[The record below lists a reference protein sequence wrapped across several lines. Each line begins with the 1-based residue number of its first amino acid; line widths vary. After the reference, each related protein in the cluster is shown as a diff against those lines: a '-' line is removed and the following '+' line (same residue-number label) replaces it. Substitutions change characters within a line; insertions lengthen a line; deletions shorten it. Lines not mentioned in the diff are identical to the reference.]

1 MTSKR
6 VKFSN
11 IVQNQLPGYVQSDY
25 PLVAEF
31 LKSYYQGQEYQGGPL
46 DLVNNIDQY
55 VKIDNLTNLTYSVGL
70 GATVGIAS
78 DAIDIDMQNFPTGT
92 LGFPDSYGLLKIND
106 EIITYTGIT
115 TFGFTGCVRGFSG
128 ITSYRSPTNAE
139 ELVFESTTAE
149 QHAKGSTI
157 ENLSCL
163 FLKDFLIK
171 TKHQITPGLEGRQLT
186 DKLNQEVFLKQSKDF
201 YLSKGTDRGF
211 EILFKALYN
220 EKVNIIRPRD
230 FLFTP
235 SNANYKITRDFVVE
249 PIVGD
254 PMNLELSTLFQ
265 DEYEGS
271 DLEKAYAPITH
282 VEKIA
287 VGVGETFYKF
297 SVDAGYN
304 RDSRVEGATYGTFN
318 THPRTRIVGAVS
330 AGATTFDVDS
340 TVGFATDGELHW
352 RYIDGSVGVSSYT
365 SKNLTQFFGLSGIGK
380 TITSAESV
388 GINTFAYGQSVINP
402 DETIEVRIT
411 SVVHNLE
418 YDRASCLYG
427 SGDSIKIKSLG
438 IGNTDYRLSNWFYNV
453 SPTYKVKQL
462 GLIDVSDFTYEV
474 FTDVDHGFKVGD
486 RAVLSRSADART
498 AYPPSLISQITSS
511 KSFIMKEQ
519 GEIDVTRYLEDNPYI
534 IERKIAKV
542 NALNFPEA
550 SVFSSDV
557 QNVYKERAEDKL
569 LITSPSIPSYDSSSL
584 GVNANRII
592 FNGSFE
598 GDTFNI
604 IADATTPVGVPI
616 FDHGYYTGD
625 AIYYTPQIIN
635 EIYVDTTSGTKLDN
649 FVIKSEL
656 FPNSEGLYF
665 VKRVDANSIK
675 LAKSRSDLYF
685 ENYVSLDNVGIVTDN
700 RIEPFSFHEE
710 TLKSQKLVRSINPPI
725 NTGTIYETTP
735 GTTGILANGVEILNY
750 KSYDKINYGE
760 ITGIDVLGGGKGY
773 DVINPPIARIADAV
787 GTGATGCVAIKGTLQ
802 DIRLIDAGFGY
813 EETPVVTITG
823 GNGKGATV
831 GVNMQSVSHS
841 VSFFSNSSKVGLGTT
856 GDLPSTIGFSTYHKF
871 ANGERV
877 IYDTKGQSIIAGLTS
892 DASYYA
898 SVVGTGGT
906 VIRLHTTEA
915 GALAGI
921 QTAVLTARGD
931 GVQFIKSY
939 NTKSIVES
947 INVLTSGSGYE
958 NKKRTVQP
966 AGINTS
972 SDQINVQNHDY
983 KNGEIINYTC
993 TGTPITGLAT
1003 ATDYY
1008 VCFVDKDNFK
1018 LTSVGVGTTAKDFYY
1033 RTKQFRDLTYIG
1045 VGTHQFNYPPI
1056 DVSLTGKV
1064 GVTSVGTETF
1074 EAQIQP
1080 IFRGEVTS
1088 IHLIDKGVGYG
1099 SSEVINFDREPDVS
1113 LSAGTGAEVIP
1124 IVNGGSITEV
1134 YVKYKGKDY
1143 IAPPDLQI
1151 NGPGFGAVLTPILK
1165 TVGVGTTATYLLE
1178 EVKVLNKG
1186 AGYGTST
1193 TSITVLS
1200 PGSEVKLRSNVQ
1212 QWTVNLFE
1220 KYYQG
1225 EQITSDDGIIVN
1237 GLNRGY
1243 GLQYTHLY
1251 APRKLR
1257 EGMYATNQEGVSLYG
1272 QPDLKR
1278 VNGQEIESPDHSPI
1292 IGWAYDGN
1300 PIYGPYGYV
1309 KKEGGSVT
1317 QMKSGYVEESA
1328 SKENRPPLTVF
1339 GPGFFVEDFTYKEKT
1354 DETVLDA
1361 NNGRFCIT
1369 PQYPNGVY
1377 AYFATISNS
1386 GAEQGGQFNS
1396 FKLPIFPYLL
1406 GDNYQST
1413 PDEFNFTQYSNQD
1426 DYLLTKGKLRKDM
1439 TLDDVKEES
1448 TWNTSFYRNTAPYNL
1463 IEGDEQYQYMPLPN
1477 KLKQH
1482 IDLKGVAPGVVESIG
1497 ITTGGKNYR
1506 VGDSIVFN
1514 NEGTS
1519 GGKAASS
1526 VSRLVGK
1533 DVTGVSVAT
1542 SSISGLEVY
1551 PGPQKGYYTLVN
1563 DEPIG
1568 WMNTDIINVTGLS
1581 TTSSRIE
1588 GTYNAGI
1595 TSNRLVV
1602 TGLGTTAVAIGTDGA
1617 TGIVTHFRVQGDLKF
1632 PAIRPND
1639 ILGIGTETVKVL
1651 NIEPDLGKVRV
1662 LRAYNGVTG
1671 VSHTVTSILLE
1682 QPRKLSVQ
1690 AGINSSYEWKQ
1701 NTQIYFEPKE
1711 TVGINTLSG
1720 VGIGSTLRFS
1730 NPGVGLTM
1738 LYVKTKEMYLP
1749 NHNLITGDKLTYS
1762 PGNGTGIT
1770 IFEDGKA
1777 GSVGERTLINGQTLF
1792 AAVVNRDIIGL
1803 STCRV
1808 GLGTTGTFV
1817 GIASTQRDSTTFF
1830 FAGIGTGVYHS
1841 LKTNYNVITGEI
1853 NRTKV
1858 TVSTGAT
1865 HGLLN
1870 DQRVFM
1876 DVSPGIDTSIVV
1888 KYNDFNRN
1896 VVINPKTFASSGVN
1910 TTTNELTITNH
1921 GYKTG
1926 DKVIH
1931 TVGVASAVPGGL
1943 TDNDIYYIVRIDDN
1957 TFKLSPTY
1965 HESTESKPPIVGI
1978 TSAGDGGIIN
1988 PINPRIE
1995 LYKDCSAVFDV
2006 SDSSLSY
2013 VNQATTY
2020 SAFKLTFYRDENFT
2034 KIWDTS
2040 TLTKDF
2046 NIVRSGAPGITTNAS
2061 VTLKVTKEVPHEL
2074 FYRLEPLYDSNLPD
2088 VKKEITVDQDVIS
2101 GSQVEILES
2110 LYNEGGEDGQRIT
2123 IAATNQFTYTLSRIP
2138 ERASYGALSDLNYKT
2153 NSPSAYGEICDFE
2166 IKNPGENYYSLPG
2179 ITTIKSDLGTNA
2191 IISGVSTSI
2200 GKIKT
2205 VTLSDIG
2212 YDFPSD
2218 PTLMPSA
2225 AMPQII
2231 QLDALKSVQKVGV
2244 TSFGRGYNAN
2254 PDLVVI
2260 DGFTGKPVLDLD
2272 LSYELGNPNVEILQ
2286 NTFGMHDAP
2295 PTVVPI
2301 HNSNGVGI
2309 STIGFNT
2316 TSKDVTVELNVGY
2329 STADTFPF
2337 SVGELVFIE
2346 GISVGV
2352 GSTGR
2357 GYNSAEYDYKLF
2369 NLTGIHENYGGIGS
2383 ITYNLTDFFGDLAP
2397 ELTPGQFDFVNSAG
2411 RIVSQK
2417 NFPTFRIDLTDS
2429 SDYVEGETVT
2439 GTLSSTTGVVESWS
2453 PNTGILRISAQK
2465 DFVVGDIIVGSAS
2478 GVEGVASSIK
2488 SFDAYL
2494 TLGATARIEGGWE
2507 TESGFFNRTLQ
2518 RFQDSDYYQNLSYS
2532 LSSRV
2537 DLGVWNDPVST
2548 LNHTIG
2554 FKKFGDYQLESTP
2567 DDVDSLKV
2575 GLSTELSAYGIV
2587 AEQFSIVDM
2596 NCVEDFDLASE
2607 NGLIIGKDT
2616 VSTEITFSSRILKDY
2631 DESIG
2636 NRVVSIDDFSGTFNS
2651 NPRSTRFTT
2660 VASWT
2665 LAERRA
2671 LKYFLYVKDKRFT
2684 AQRQLTI
2691 CDIIH
2696 DNNFGYLNQYGKIDT
2711 VYNQGDFDF
2720 AISGSLGELRWYP
2733 VKYSVNDYFIAS
2745 LSFNLDDNALGTGS
2759 TVIGPSI
2766 VDTES
2771 VAIGVGIGTTTIVG
2785 IASTY
2790 RSAHVIVSIN
2800 PDINYEEFEY
2810 NQFNIIH
2817 DGTTVDIMEYGR
2829 LSTNITEGYVSRTGM
2844 GTYRGYIED
2853 DLLKLDFYPN
2863 TGVGIGTT
2871 GAINTMLVGMAS
2883 SEYSGIST
2891 VELKHAIL
2899 ESRCTGI
2906 GSTTSP
2912 IENIIAEYPTDYQA
2926 SYCFVQITDCTNKS
2940 YQMSEFLCINDY
2952 VEDEAQESYDV
2963 EFGNIYSGNAG
2974 LGTIGSRVS
2983 AAGTM
2988 SIVFTPNAGIDV
3000 QTNVFS
3006 NTLRITDDTK
3016 DTIDF
3021 DNGAIETGFGDYEG
3035 TDRAVKRQ
3043 FELKHRTDNI
3053 FDKSFL
3059 GGDSS
3064 IVKVADDVI
3073 VLPNH
3078 FFVTGEKLSYNHA
3091 GAGKTMAVGIATT
3104 SGFVGV
3110 GTTNKL
3116 PGTVYAVKIDDDTIK
3131 LAETPAKALQTIPEV
3146 VDLTSV
3152 GIGTSHRFTSHN
3164 QNAKLLVS
3172 IDNIIQSPIV
3182 STAVTSHLTGQVFT
3196 TDEFINLAGITSI
3209 FGGDLI
3215 KIGDEIMRVDG
3226 VGIGL
3231 TNRIQVRRP
3240 WMGTALAG
3248 YTTSTVVTKV
3258 IGNYNVVDN
3267 TINFVAAP
3275 SGNVPLS
3282 TTTNRPDERDWVG
3295 ISTGSSFEGRMFMRS
3310 GVPDTP
3316 YETYYRN
3323 YVFDSLSDQF
3333 TGQKADFTLKSGAG
3347 NVSGLTTDNAVIL
3360 INDVFQ
3366 IPGSL
3371 DIGGNYNLSQTTTGI
3386 TTITFTG
3393 TGSSVASDPNVG
3405 TLPLGGAIVSVAS
3418 TEGFGYQPLVAA
3430 GGTAVVS
3437 TAGTIES
3444 VSIGYTGSGYR
3455 IGIQT
3460 VCNVAIQTSTLPG
3473 TSVIGIGTAIIAERG
3488 FISGIAITNPYV
3500 FNIPLFVSNVGYD
3513 TATGLTTVTTS
3524 SAHGF
3529 SVGEEADIT
3538 GIAFTNL
3545 SSSPKSI
3552 TNFVYSA
3559 TSGVATV
3566 TTSANH
3572 GFVANEDI
3580 VLTGLAITEGSSN
3593 ITYPR
3598 TSDPYYTGSR
3608 ISSVLT
3614 TKRFVIQVGAGNTAL
3629 QYTSGGTAQLIKL
3642 PTNFPVDST
3651 PVTRVIDTT
3660 TFAFDAGIS
3669 TQTNLY
3675 NRGGVVRRPLK
3686 VIIDDPLP
3694 YSQIDFTYS
3703 SDSVT
3708 GVGTGGKV
3716 DIVVGQGSSV
3726 ISFKITNT
3734 GSAYGNDEI
3743 LTIPIGGPTGIP
3755 TDPSKTYKEFQLTL
3769 DPCFYDEFTGWS
3781 MGEFETV
3788 DNVEKYITGSRKDF
3802 PLTRDNG
3809 TLTIRG
3815 EKGSKIIE
3823 QDLLL
3828 VFVNDVPQVPGKGYT
3843 FPGGS
3848 TLTFTE
3854 APKVGDSIEILFY
3867 KGTGSQDVVER
3878 QIIETVKPGDE
3889 LQIKHLPSQ
3898 DFWLTENV
3906 RVPLSLESTDRVAT
3920 PPYYGPGNVADPNLE
3935 RPITWCR
3942 QMEDK
3947 IINEKGVGKDREIY
3961 EPVINPYSP
3970 IIKSVGIGSTVIYVE
3985 NVRPYFDPYDEVD
3998 DPDPSATAHDFQ
4010 KKVKFILQE
4019 VKAGAAGTAIVSG
4032 LGTISSVAI
4041 STGGIGYSTAV
4052 VSFGSTSLDGKEVG
4066 VVTTSTRAFGTPV
4079 ISTAGTI
4086 TGIAITSVGAGY
4098 TSSNPPSVLIS
4109 PPVSYEE
4116 ENTVGTY
4123 NGDSGIIVGF
4133 GTTTIGAGTTNY
4145 QLIFDLH
4152 IPLTSQLRDA
4162 NIAGTAVTIS
4172 GISTGDYFVVND
4184 SNVGASSTSIGSF
4197 AADGAVIGIG
4207 TQFVNNVYEVNNF
4220 EIVQS
4225 PTGVASDGVGI
4236 GTTHM
4241 SRVFVKIAEHLDWN
4255 GQWPSFS
4262 GAGIQTGN
4270 YFGSYSW
4277 GKIMLPSRSEENAYN
4292 AYTLGGTGGISTSP
4306 VVRRS
4311 RSLKYKLYKLP

>member
-128 ITSYRSPTNAE
+128 VTSYRSPTNSE

-149 QHAKGSTI
+149 QHPKGSTI

-163 FLKDFLIK
+163 FLKEFLTK
-171 TKHQITPGLEGRQLT
+171 TKYQITPGLEGRQLT

-282 VEKIA
+282 VEKIS
-287 VGVGETFYKF
+287 VGVGETYYKL

-318 THPRTRIVGAVS
+318 THPRTKIVGAVA
-330 AGATTFDVDS
+330 AGATSFDVDS
-340 TVGFATDGELHW
+340 TVGFSTDGEVHFK
-352 RYIDGSVGVSSYT
+352 YIDGTVGISSYS

-380 TITSAESV
+380 TIPSATTV
-388 GINTFAYGQSVINP
+388 GINTFAYGQSVIAP
-402 DETIEVRIT
+402 DETVEVRIT
-411 SVVHNLE
+411 SVINQLE
-418 YDRASCLYG
+418 YDQASCLYG
-427 SGDSIKIKSLG
+427 TGDTIKLKTLG
-438 IGNTDYRLSNWFYNV
+438 IGNTGHRFADWFYNV

-498 AYPPSLISQITSS
+498 AYPPSLISQITSA

-534 IERKIAKV
+534 IERKISKV

-550 SVFSSDV
+550 SIFSSDV
-557 QNVYKERAEDKL
+557 QNVYRERSTDKL
-569 LITSPSIPSYDSSSL
+569 LVTSPSIPSYDASAL

-656 FPNSEGLYF
+656 LPNSEGLYF

-685 ENYVSLDNVGIVTDN
+685 ENYISLDNVGIVTDN
-700 RIEPFSFHEE
+700 RIEPFTFNGE

-750 KSYDKINYGE
+750 KSYDKVHYGQIE
-760 ITGIDVLGGGKGY
+760 SIDVLGGGKGY

-787 GTGATGCVAIKGTLQ
+787 GTGATGCVAVKGSLQ
-802 DIRLIDAGFGY
+802 DIRLIDPGFGY
-813 EETPVVTITG
+813 EGTPVVTITG

-831 GVNMQSVSHS
+831 DVNMQSVSHS
-841 VSFFSNSSKVGLGTT
+841 IPFFSNSSKVGLGTT
-856 GDLPSTIGFSTYHKF
+856 GTLPSTIGFSTYHKF

-877 IYDTKGQSIIAGLTS
+877 VYDTKGQSIIAGLTS

-906 VIRLHTTEA
+906 VIRLHTTQA

-931 GVQFIKSY
+931 GVQFIKAY
-939 NTKSIVES
+939 NTKSIIES

-972 SDQINVQNHDY
+972 TDAVNIVNHDY

-1008 VCFVDKDNFK
+1008 VCFVDKDHFK

-1033 RTKQFRDLTYIG
+1033 KTKQFRDLTYIG

-1074 EAQIQP
+1074 EAKIQP

-1099 SSEVINFDREPDVS
+1099 SSEVINFDREPDVT
-1113 LSAGTGAEVIP
+1113 LSSGTQGELIP
-1124 IVNGGSITEV
+1124 IVNNGTITEV
-1134 YVKYKGKDY
+1134 YVKNKGKDY

-1151 NGPGFGAVLTPILK
+1151 NGTGFGAVLTPILK

-1186 AGYGTST
+1186 AGYGSST
-1193 TSITVLS
+1193 TSIDVLS
-1200 PGSEVKLRSNVQ
+1200 PGSEIKLRSNVQ
-1212 QWTVNLFE
+1212 QWTINLFE

-1225 EQITSDDGIIVN
+1225 EQITADDGIIVN

-1257 EGMYATNQEGVSLYG
+1257 EGMYATNQEGISLYG

-1278 VNGQEIESPDHSPI
+1278 VNGQEIESGDHSPI

-1317 QMKSGYVEESA
+1317 LMKSGYVEESA

-1377 AYFATISNS
+1377 AYFATISDT

-1396 FKLPIFPYLL
+1396 YKLPTFPYLL

-1426 DYLLTKGKLRKDM
+1426 DYLLTKGKDRRM
-1439 TLDDVKEES
+1439 ITQDDVKEES
-1448 TWNTSFYRNTAPYNL
+1448 TWNTNFYRNTAPYNL
-1463 IEGDEQYQYMPLPN
+1463 IEGDEQYPYMPIPD
-1477 KLKQH
+1477 KLRQE
-1482 IDLKGVAPGVVESIG
+1482 IDLKGVSPGVVESIG
-1497 ITTGGKNYR
+1497 ITTGGKDYR
-1506 VGDSIVFN
+1506 VGDTIVFN

-1519 GGKAASS
+1519 GGKAAAE

-1533 DVTGVSVAT
+1533 DVTSVSVAT

-1563 DEPIG
+1563 DEPINWING
-1568 WMNTDIINVTGLS
+1568 DIINVTGLS

-1595 TSNRLVV
+1595 TSNRLVI

-1617 TGIVTHFRVQGDLKF
+1617 TGVVTHFRVQGDLKF

-1682 QPRKLSVQ
+1682 DPRKLTVN

-1720 VGIGSTLRFS
+1720 VGIGSTLRFA

-1749 NHNLITGDKLTYS
+1749 EHNLITGDKLTYS
-1762 PGNGTGIT
+1762 PGNGTGIK

-1777 GSVGERTLINGQTLF
+1777 GSVGERTLVNGQTLF
-1792 AAVVNRDIIGL
+1792 AAVVNKDIIGL

-1870 DQRVFM
+1870 DQTVYM
-1876 DVSPGIDTSIVV
+1876 NVSPGISTTIIV
-1888 KYNDFNRN
+1888 KYNDYNRN
-1896 VVINPKTFASSGVN
+1896 LVINPKTFASSGVN
-1910 TTTNELTITNH
+1910 TTTNAITITNH
-1921 GYKTG
+1921 GYETG
-1926 DKVIH
+1926 DKIIH
-1931 TVGVASAVPGGL
+1931 TVGIASAIPGGL
-1943 TDNDIYYIVRIDDN
+1943 SDNDIYYIVKIDDN
-1957 TFKLSPTY
+1957 TFKLSSTY

-2020 SAFKLTFYRDENFT
+2020 SAFKLNFYRDENFT

-2046 NIVRSGAPGITTNAS
+2046 NVVRNGAPGITTNAN
-2061 VTLKVTKEVPHEL
+2061 VTLTVTKEIPNEL
-2074 FYRLEPLYDSNLPD
+2074 FYRLEPLYDSNLPI
-2088 VKKEITVDQDVIS
+2088 VKKEVTVDKEVIS

-2110 LYNEGGEDGQRIT
+2110 LYNEGAENGQRIT
-2123 IAATNQFTYTLSRIP
+2123 IAATNQFTYTLSKIP
-2138 ERASYGALSDLNYKT
+2138 EKQSYGALSDLTYKT

-2166 IKNPGENYYSLPG
+2166 ITNPGENYYNLPG
-2179 ITTIKSDLGTNA
+2179 ITTIRSDLGINA

-2200 GKIKT
+2200 GMIKS
-2205 VTLSDIG
+2205 VKLRDIG
-2212 YDFPSD
+2212 YNFPSD
-2218 PTLMPSA
+2218 PTLMPHA
-2225 AMPQII
+2225 ALPQVI
-2231 QLDALKSVQKVGV
+2231 QLDALKSVQRVGV
-2244 TSFGRGYNAN
+2244 TSFGKGYNAS
-2254 PDLVVI
+2254 PQLVVI

-2272 LSYELGNPNVEILQ
+2272 LKYDLGNPEVEILR
-2286 NTFGMHDAP
+2286 NTYGLHDAP

-2316 TSKDVTVELNVGY
+2316 TSKNVTVTLSVGY

-2337 SVGELVFIE
+2337 VVGDLVFIE
-2346 GISVGV
+2346 GIAVGV

-2357 GYNSAEYDYKLF
+2357 GYNSDQYDYNLF
-2369 NLTGIHENYGGIGS
+2369 NITEVDQNYGGIGS
-2383 ITYNLTDFFGDLAP
+2383 VTYNLTDFFGDLAP

-2411 RIVSQK
+2411 RIVPQK
-2417 NFPTFRIDLTDS
+2417 DFPTFRIDLTDS
-2429 SDYVEGETVT
+2429 SDYVEGESVT
-2439 GTLSSTTGVVESWS
+2439 GTISSTTGVVENWS
-2453 PNTGILRISAQK
+2453 PNTGVLRISAQQ

-2494 TLGATARIEGGWE
+2494 QLGATAKIEGGWE

-2537 DLGVWNDPVST
+2537 DLDVWDDPVST

-2554 FKKFGDYQLESTP
+2554 FKKFSDYQLESTP
-2567 DDVDSLKV
+2567 DDKDSLKV
-2575 GLSTELSAYGIV
+2575 GLSTELSAYDIV
-2587 AEQFSIVDM
+2587 AEQFSIVNM

-2607 NGLIIGKDT
+2607 NGLVIGKDT
-2616 VSTEITFSSRILKDY
+2616 VSTEITFSSRILTDY
-2631 DESIG
+2631 QESIG

-2691 CDIIH
+2691 VDIVH

-2733 VKYSVNDYFIAS
+2733 VKYSVNDYWIAS
-2745 LSFNLDDNALGTGS
+2745 LSFNLDDNALGTAS
-2759 TVIGPSI
+2759 TVVGPSI

-2817 DGTTVDIMEYGR
+2817 DGTNVEVMEYGR

-2844 GTYRGYIED
+2844 GTYHGYIEN

-2891 VELKHAIL
+2891 VELKHCIL

-2912 IENIIAEYPTDYQA
+2912 IENIIAEYPPDYQA
-2926 SYCFVQITDCTNKS
+2926 AYAYVQITDCTNKA
-2940 YQMSEFLCINDY
+2940 YQLSEFLCINDY

-2963 EFGNIYSGNAG
+2963 EFGNVYSGNAG

-2988 SIVFTPNAGIDV
+2988 SIVFTPNPSMDV
-3000 QTNVFS
+3000 QTNVWS
-3006 NTLRITDDTK
+3006 NVLKIEDDTSQ
-3016 DTIDF
+3016 TIDF
-3021 DNGAIETGFGDYEG
+3021 DNGAIESGFGDYEG

-3043 FELKHRTDNI
+3043 FELKHRSDTIFEKPFVGEDSSVVNVTDN
-3053 FDKSFL
+3053 
-3059 GGDSS
+3059 
-3064 IVKVADDVI
+3064 VI

-3078 FFVTGEKLSYNHA
+3078 FFVTGEKLLYNHA

-3104 SGFVGV
+3104 NGFVGV

-3116 PGTVYAVKIDDDTIK
+3116 PGTFFAVKIDDDTIK
-3131 LAETPAKALQTIPEV
+3131 IAETAEKALKTVPDV

-3152 GIGTSHRFTSHN
+3152 GIGTSHRFNSIN

-3182 STAVTSHLTGQVFT
+3182 STAVTNHLTSQVLT
-3196 TDEFINLAGITSI
+3196 TDEFITLSGITSI

-3215 KIGDEIMRVDG
+3215 KVGDEIMRVDG
-3226 VGIGL
+3226 VGIGV

-3258 IGNYNVVDN
+3258 VGNYNIVDN

-3282 TTTNRPDERDWVG
+3282 TSTNRPDERDWVG

-3347 NVSGLTTDNAVIL
+3347 NVAGLTTDNAVIL
-3360 INDVFQ
+3360 VNDVFQ
-3366 IPGSL
+3366 IPGA
-3371 DIGGNYNLSQTTTGI
+3371 INNYTLAQTTTGI
-3386 TTITFTG
+3386 TTISFTG
-3393 TGSSVASDPNVG
+3393 TGSSVSADPNVG

-3444 VSIGYTGSGYR
+3444 VSIANTGSGYR
-3455 IGIQT
+3455 IGVQT

-3488 FISGIAITNPYV
+3488 FISGIAITNPYI
-3500 FNIPLFVSNVGYD
+3500 FNLPKFISNVGYD
-3513 TATGLTTVTTS
+3513 TTTGLTTVTTS

-3529 SVGEEADIT
+3529 SVGEDADIT

-3598 TSDPYYTGSR
+3598 TSDPYYTGSK

-3694 YSQIDFTYS
+3694 YAGIALTYS
-3703 SDSVT
+3703 DSSPA
-3708 GVGTGGKV
+3708 GVGTGGIV
-3716 DIVVGQGSSV
+3716 DVVVGQGSSI
-3726 ISFKITNT
+3726 ISFRITNT
-3734 GSAYGNDEI
+3734 GSGYGNDEI
-3743 LTIPIGGPTGIP
+3743 LTLPIGGPTGIP
-3755 TDPSKTYKEFQLTL
+3755 TDPSKAYKEFQLTL

-3781 MGEFETV
+3781 LGELQVV
-3788 DNVEKYITGSRKDF
+3788 DNVEKYITGSRLDF
-3802 PLTRDNG
+3802 PLTLNNE

-3815 EKGSKIIE
+3815 QKGSKIIE
-3823 QDLLL
+3823 EDLLI
-3828 VFVNDVPQVPGKGYT
+3828 VFVNDVPQAPGKGYT

-3848 TLTFTE
+3848 NLTFTE
-3854 APKVGDSIEILFY
+3854 APKVGDKIEILFY
-3867 KGTGSQDVVER
+3867 KGTGSQDVVDR
-3878 QIIETVKPGDE
+3878 QVLETVKPGDD
-3889 LQIKHLPSQ
+3889 LQIKHLASQ
-3898 DFWLTENV
+3898 DFWLTEKV
-3906 RVPLSLESTDRVAT
+3906 RVPLSVDSTDRVSTA
-3920 PPYYGPGNVADPNLE
+3920 PYYGPGNVADPNLE
-3935 RPITWCR
+3935 RPISWCR
-3942 QMEDK
+3942 QMEDR

-3961 EPVINPYSP
+3961 EAVINPYSP

-3998 DPDPSATAHDFQ
+3998 DTSPIAADFAFQ
-4010 KKVKFILQE
+4010 KKVKFISQE
-4019 VKAGAAGTAIVSG
+4019 IRTGAAGTAIVSG

-4041 STGGIGYSTAV
+4041 SDGGVGYSTAT
-4052 VSFGSTSLDGKEVG
+4052 VSFGSTSIGDNTVG

-4079 ISTAGTI
+4079 ISAAGTI
-4086 TGIAITSVGAGY
+4086 TGIAITSVGSGY

-4109 PPVSYEE
+4109 PPSWYEE
-4116 ENTVGTY
+4116 ENTVGSY
-4123 NGDSGIIVGF
+4123 SGDSGIIVGF
-4133 GTTTIGAGTTNY
+4133 GTTTVGVATGY
-4145 QLIFDLH
+4145 QLVFDLH
-4152 IPLTSQLRDA
+4152 IPLSSQLRDS
-4162 NIAGTAVTIS
+4162 NNTGTAVTIS

-4184 SNVGASSTSIGSF
+4184 SNVGASSTSIGSL

-4207 TQFVNNVYEVNNF
+4207 TQFINNVYEVNTF

-4241 SRVFVKIAEHLDWN
+4241 NRVFVKIAEHLDWD

-4262 GAGIQTGN
+4262 GVGIQTGN

-4277 GKIMLPSRSEENAYN
+4277 GKIMLPSRSEENAFT

-4311 RSLKYKLYKLP
+4311 RSLKYKQYKV

>member
-1 MTSKR
+1 MTTKR

-11 IVQNQLPGYVQSDY
+11 IVQNQLPGYVKSDY

-128 ITSYRSPTNAE
+128 ITSYRSLTNNE

-149 QHAKGSTI
+149 LHPKGSTI

-163 FLKDFLIK
+163 FLKEFLTK
-171 TKHQITPGLEGRQLT
+171 TKYQITPGLEGRKLT
-186 DKLNQEVFLKQSKDF
+186 PELNQEVFLKQSKDF

-287 VGVGETFYKF
+287 VGVGETYYKL

-318 THPRTRIVGAVS
+318 THPRTRIVGAVA
-330 AGATTFDVDS
+330 AGSTSFDVDS
-340 TVGFATDGELHW
+340 TVGFATDGEVHFK
-352 RYIDGSVGVSSYT
+352 YIDGTVGVSSYT

-380 TITSAESV
+380 TIPSATSV
-388 GINTFAYGQSVINP
+388 GINTFAYGQSVVDP

-411 SVVHNLE
+411 SVINQLE
-418 YDRASCLYG
+418 YDKASCLYG
-427 SGDSIKIKSLG
+427 TGDTIKLKTLG
-438 IGNTDYRLSNWFYNV
+438 IGNTGARLANWFYNV
-453 SPTYKVKQL
+453 SPTYKVKKL
-462 GLIDVSDFTYEV
+462 GLIDISDFTYEV

-486 RAVLSRSADART
+486 RAVISRSADART
-498 AYPPSLISQITSS
+498 ALPPSIISQVTSS

-519 GEIDVTRYLEDNPYI
+519 GEIDTTRYLEDNPYI
-534 IERKIAKV
+534 IERKISKV

-557 QNVYKERAEDKL
+557 QNVYRERATNKL
-569 LITSPSIPSYDSSSL
+569 LITSPSIPSYDASAL

-625 AIYYTPQIIN
+625 AIYYTPQIVN

-656 FPNSEGLYF
+656 FPNAEGLYF

-685 ENYVSLDNVGIVTDN
+685 ENYITLDNVGIVTDN
-700 RIEPFSFHEE
+700 RIEPFTFNGE
-710 TLKSQKLVRSINPPI
+710 TLRSQKLVRSINPPI
-725 NTGTIYETTP
+725 DTGTIYKTTP

-750 KSYDKINYGE
+750 KSFDKVHYGE
-760 ITGIDVLGGGKGY
+760 IESIDVLGGGSGY
-773 DVINPPIARIADAV
+773 DVINPPITRIADSV
-787 GTGATGCVAIKGTLQ
+787 GSGATGCVAVKGALK
-802 DIRLIDAGFGY
+802 DIRLIDPGFGY

-831 GVNMQSVSHS
+831 GVNMQSISHS
-841 VSFFSNSSKVGLGTT
+841 ISFFSNSSKVGLGTT

-877 IYDTKGQSIIAGLTS
+877 IYDTKGQKPIAGLTS
-892 DASYYA
+892 DASYFA

-906 VIRLHTTEA
+906 VIRLHTTQA

-947 INVLTSGSGYE
+947 INVLTSGSDYE
-958 NKKRTVQP
+958 NKKRTSQP

-972 SDQINVQNHDY
+972 SNQINIKNHDY
-983 KNGEIINYTC
+983 KNGEIIEYTC
-993 TGTPITGLAT
+993 TGTPISGLT
-1003 ATDYY
+1003 TSTDYY
-1008 VCFVDKDNFK
+1008 VCFVDDDHFK

-1033 RTKQFRDLTYIG
+1033 KTKQFIDFTSIG
-1045 VGTHQFNYPPI
+1045 IGTHQFNYPPI
-1056 DVSLTGKV
+1056 SVNLTGKV

-1074 EAQIQP
+1074 EAKIQP

-1088 IHLIDKGVGYG
+1088 IHLIDNGVGYG
-1099 SSEVINFDREPDVS
+1099 ASEVINFDREPDVS
-1113 LSAGTGAEVIP
+1113 LSSGTGAEVVP
-1124 IVNGGSITEV
+1124 IVNSGSITEV
-1134 YVKYKGKDY
+1134 YVKHKGKDY

-1151 NGPGFGAVLTPILK
+1151 QGTGFGAVLTPILK
-1165 TVGVGTTATYLLE
+1165 TVGVGTTATFLLE

-1186 AGYGTST
+1186 AGYGSST
-1193 TSITVLS
+1193 TSIDVIS

-1317 QMKSGYVEESA
+1317 LMKSGYVEESV
-1328 SKENRPPLTVF
+1328 SRENRPPLTVF

-1354 DETVLDA
+1354 DETVLDK
-1361 NNGRFCIT
+1361 NNGRFCVT
-1369 PQYPNGVY
+1369 PQFPNGVY
-1377 AYFATISNS
+1377 AYFATISDS

-1396 FKLPIFPYLL
+1396 YKLPIFPYLI
-1406 GDNYQST
+1406 GACYQST

-1426 DYLLTKGKLRKDM
+1426 DYLLTKSKDRRFL
-1439 TLDDVKEES
+1439 TEDDKKEES
-1448 TWNTSFYRNTAPYNL
+1448 TFSTNWYRNTAPYNL
-1463 IEGDEQYQYMPLPN
+1463 IEGDEQYQYIPIPD
-1477 KLKQH
+1477 KLTQE
-1482 IDLKGVAPGVVESIG
+1482 IDLKGVAPGVVENIG

-1506 VGDSIVFN
+1506 VGDEIVFN

-1519 GGKAASS
+1519 GGKVAAEVSQLKGKS
-1526 VSRLVGK
+1526 VSS
-1533 DVTGVSVAT
+1533 VSVAT

-1551 PGPQKGYYTLVN
+1551 PGPQKGEYTIIN
-1563 DEPIG
+1563 DEPINWING
-1568 WMNTDIINVTGLS
+1568 DIINVTGLS
-1581 TTSSRIE
+1581 TTSSGIE

-1595 TSNRLVV
+1595 SSNRLVV
-1602 TGLGTTAVAIGTDGA
+1602 TGVGTTAVAIGTDGA
-1617 TGIVTHFRVQGDLKF
+1617 TGIVTHFRVQGDLNF

-1639 ILGIGTETVKVL
+1639 ILGIGTETVQVL
-1651 NIEPDLGKVRV
+1651 NIEPDRGRIRV
-1662 LRAYNGVTG
+1662 LRGHNGVTG
-1671 VSHTVTSILLE
+1671 VSHTITSILLE
-1682 QPRKLSVQ
+1682 NPRKLVVD
-1690 AGINSSYEWKQ
+1690 AGITSTYKWKQ

-1711 TVGINTLSG
+1711 TIGISTLSG
-1720 VGIGSTLRFS
+1720 VGIGSTLHFS

-1738 LYVKTKEMYLP
+1738 LFVRTKQMYLP
-1749 NHNLITGDKLTYS
+1749 QHGLLTGDKLTYS
-1762 PGNGTGIT
+1762 PGNGTGIK
-1770 IFEDGKA
+1770 ILEDGQA
-1777 GSVGERTLINGQTLF
+1777 GSVGERTLVNGQTLF
-1792 AAVVNRDIIGL
+1792 AARVNDDIIGL

-1841 LKTNYNVITGEI
+1841 LKTNYNVITGEV

-1858 TVSTGAT
+1858 TVSTGET

-1876 DVSPGIDTSIVV
+1876 NVSPGISTTIVV
-1888 KYNDFNRN
+1888 KYNDYNRN
-1896 VVINPKTFASSGVN
+1896 VVINPKTFTAAGVN
-1910 TTTNELTITNH
+1910 TTTNAITIENH

-1926 DKVIH
+1926 DKIIH
-1931 TVGVASAVPGGL
+1931 TVGIASAVAGGL
-1943 TDNDIYYIVRIDDN
+1943 VNNEIYFIVKIDDN
-1957 TFKLSPTY
+1957 TFKLSDTS
-1965 HESTESKPPIVGI
+1965 HESNESKPPTVGI

-2020 SAFKLTFYRDENFT
+2020 SAFKLNFYKDENFT
-2034 KIWDTS
+2034 KIFDTS
-2040 TLTKDF
+2040 ELTKDF
-2046 NIVRSGAPGITTNAS
+2046 NVVRNGAPGITTNAN
-2061 VTLKVTKEVPHEL
+2061 VTLTVTKEIPHEL
-2074 FYRLEPLYDSNLPD
+2074 FYKLEPLFDSSLPA
-2088 VKKEITVDQDVIS
+2088 VKEEVTVDKEVIS

-2110 LYNEGGEDGQRIT
+2110 LYNEGGENGQRIT

-2138 ERASYGALSDLNYKT
+2138 EKASYGELSDLTYKT
-2153 NSPSAYGEICDFE
+2153 NSPSAFGEICDFE
-2166 IKNPGENYYSLPG
+2166 ITNPGENYYSLPG
-2179 ITTIKSDLGTNA
+2179 ITTINTDIGINA
-2191 IISGVSTSI
+2191 IISAASTSI
-2200 GKIKT
+2200 GMIKS
-2205 VTLSDIG
+2205 VNLREIG
-2212 YDFPSD
+2212 YNFPSD
-2218 PTLMPSA
+2218 PTLMPHA
-2225 AMPQII
+2225 ALPQII
-2231 QLDALKSVQKVGV
+2231 ELDALKSVQKVGV
-2244 TSFGRGYNAN
+2244 TSFGRGYNAS
-2254 PDLVVI
+2254 PQLVVI

-2272 LSYELGNPNVEILQ
+2272 LKYDLGNPEVEILK
-2286 NTFGMHDAP
+2286 NTFGLHDAP

-2309 STIGFNT
+2309 STVGFNT
-2316 TSKDVTVELNVGY
+2316 NSKNVTVTLSVGY

-2337 SVGELVFIE
+2337 AVGDLVFIE

-2357 GYNSAEYDYKLF
+2357 GYNSDQYDYKLF
-2369 NLTGIHENYGGIGS
+2369 NITEIDENLGGIGS
-2383 ITYNLTDFFGDLAP
+2383 VTYNLTDFFGDLAP

-2417 NFPTFRIDLTDS
+2417 DFPTFRIDLTDS

-2439 GTLSSTTGVVESWS
+2439 GTISSTTGIVENWS
-2453 PNTGILRISAQK
+2453 PNTGVLRISAQK

-2494 TLGATARIEGGWE
+2494 QLGATAKIEGGWE

-2537 DLGVWNDPVST
+2537 DLEKWDDPVST

-2554 FKKFGDYQLESTP
+2554 FKKFSDYQLESTP
-2567 DDVDSLKV
+2567 DDRDSLKV
-2575 GLSTELSAYGIV
+2575 GLSTELSDYGVV
-2587 AEQFSIVDM
+2587 AEQMSIVNM

-2607 NGLIIGKDT
+2607 NGLVIGSDT
-2616 VSTEITFSSRILKDY
+2616 VSTEITFSSRILQDFQ
-2631 DESIG
+2631 ESVG

-2691 CDIIH
+2691 VDILH
-2696 DNNFGYLNQYGKIDT
+2696 DSNFGYLNQYGKIDT
-2711 VYNQGDFDF
+2711 VSDQGDFDF
-2720 AISGSLGELRWYP
+2720 AISGSLGELRWFP
-2733 VKYSVNDYFIAS
+2733 VKFSVNDYFIAS
-2745 LSFNLDDNALGTGS
+2745 LSFNLDDNALSTGS
-2759 TVIGPSI
+2759 TVVGPSI

-2790 RSAHVIVSIN
+2790 RSAHVMVSIN
-2800 PDINYEEFEY
+2800 PDINRDEFEF

-2829 LSTNITEGYVSRTGM
+2829 LSTNITEGYATRTGM
-2844 GTYRGYIED
+2844 GTYRGYIEN
-2853 DLLKLDFYPN
+2853 DLIKIDFFPN
-2863 TGVGIGTT
+2863 SGVGIGTT

-2883 SEYSGIST
+2883 SEFSGIST

-2906 GSTTSP
+2906 GSTSSP
-2912 IENIIAEYPTDYQA
+2912 VENIIAEYPTDYQA
-2926 SYCFVQITDCTNKS
+2926 AYCYVQITDCTNKA
-2940 YQMSEFLCINDY
+2940 YQMSEFLCVNDF
-2952 VEDEAQESYDV
+2952 VQDETQESFDV
-2963 EFGNIYSGNAG
+2963 EYGNVYSGNAG

-2988 SIVFTPNAGIDV
+2988 SIVFTPNPNMDV
-3000 QTNVFS
+3000 QTNVWS
-3006 NTLRITDDTK
+3006 NVLRIEDDLK

-3021 DNGAIETGFGDYEG
+3021 DNGAIESGFGDYEG
-3035 TDRAVKRQ
+3035 TDRAVKRE
-3043 FELKHRTDNI
+3043 FELKHRTDTI
-3053 FDKSFL
+3053 FEKSFV
-3059 GGDSS
+3059 GEDSS
-3064 IVKVADDVI
+3064 VVDVTNDVI

-3078 FFVTGEKLSYNHA
+3078 FFVTGEKLLYNHA

-3104 SGFVGV
+3104 NGFVGV

-3116 PGTVYAVKIDDDTIK
+3116 PGTFFAVKIDDDTIK
-3131 LAETPAKALQTIPEV
+3131 IAETAAKALKTIPEV
-3146 VDLTSV
+3146 VDITSV
-3152 GIGTSHRFTSHN
+3152 GIGTSHRFNSVN

-3182 STAVTSHLTGQVFT
+3182 STAVTSHLTQQVFT

-3248 YTTSTVVTKV
+3248 YSTSTLVTKV
-3258 IGNYNVVDN
+3258 VGNYNVVDN

-3282 TTTNRPDERDWVG
+3282 TSTNRPDERDWVG

-3310 GVPDTP
+3310 GVPDTVE
-3316 YETYYRN
+3316 ETYYRN
-3323 YVFDSLSDQF
+3323 YVFDDLSAQF
-3333 TGQKADFTLKSGAG
+3333 TGQNADFTLKSGG
-3347 NVSGLTTDNAVIL
+3347 SNVAGLTTDNAIIL

-3366 IPGSL
+3366 IPGAL
-3371 DIGGNYNLSQTTTGI
+3371 NNYTLSQTTTGI
-3386 TTITFTG
+3386 TTISFTG
-3393 TGSSVASDPNVG
+3393 TGSSVSSDPNVG
-3405 TLPLGGAIVSVAS
+3405 TLPLGGAIISVAS

-3430 GGTAVVS
+3430 GGTAIVS
-3437 TAGTIES
+3437 TAGTVTS
-3444 VSIGYTGSGYR
+3444 VSIANTGSGYR
-3455 IGIQT
+3455 VGVQT
-3460 VCNVAIQTSTLPG
+3460 TVNVAIQTSTLPG
-3473 TSVIGIGTAIIAERG
+3473 TSVIGIGTAQ
-3488 FISGIAITNPYV
+3488 ISGDGHITGIAVTNPYV
-3500 FNIPLFVSNVGYD
+3500 FNIPLFISNVGYD
-3513 TATGLTTVTTS
+3513 TTTGLTTVTTS

-3529 SVGEEADIT
+3529 SIGEHANIT

-3545 SSSPKSI
+3545 SSSPKAI
-3552 TNFVYSA
+3552 TNFIY
-3559 TSGVATV
+3559 TKETGIATV

-3669 TQTNLY
+3669 TQVNLY

-3686 VIIDDPLP
+3686 VIVDDPLP
-3694 YSQIDFTYS
+3694 YAGIALTYS
-3703 SDSVT
+3703 DSSPA
-3708 GVGTGGKV
+3708 GVGTGGIIDV
-3716 DIVVGQGSSV
+3716 VVGQGSSV
-3726 ISFKITNT
+3726 ISFTITNT
-3734 GSAYGNDEI
+3734 GSGYGNDEI
-3743 LTIPIGGPTGIP
+3743 LTLPIGGPTGIP
-3755 TDPSKTYKEFQLTL
+3755 TDPTKTYKEFQLTL

-3781 MGEFETV
+3781 LGELQVV
-3788 DNVEKYITGSRKDF
+3788 DNVEKFITGSRLDF
-3802 PLTRDNG
+3802 PLTLNNE

-3828 VFVNDVPQVPGKGYT
+3828 VFVNDVPQAPGKGYT

-3848 TLTFTE
+3848 NITFTE
-3854 APKVGDSIEILFY
+3854 APKIGDSIQILFY
-3867 KGTGSQDVVER
+3867 KGTGSQDVVDR
-3878 QIIETVKPGDE
+3878 QVLETVKPGDD
-3889 LQIKHLPSQ
+3889 LQIKHLASQ
-3898 DFWLTENV
+3898 DFWLTEKV
-3906 RVPLSLESTDRVAT
+3906 RVPLSVDSTDRVST

-3935 RPITWCR
+3935 RPIAWCR

-3970 IIKSVGIGSTVIYVE
+3970 IIKSVGIGSTVVYVE

-3998 DPDPSATAHDFQ
+3998 DDSPTAADFAFQ
-4010 KKVKFILQE
+4010 KKVKFISQE
-4019 VKAGAAGTAIVSG
+4019 IRSGAAGTAIVSG

-4052 VSFGSTSLDGKEVG
+4052 VSFASTSIGDNTVG

-4079 ISTAGTI
+4079 ISAAGTI
-4086 TGIAITSVGAGY
+4086 TGIALTAVGSGY

-4109 PPVSYEE
+4109 PPVYDFAEE

-4123 NGDSGIIVGF
+4123 SGDSGIIVGF
-4133 GTTTIGAGTTNY
+4133 GTTTVGVATGY

-4152 IPLTSQLRDA
+4152 IPLDSQLRKSSVT
-4162 NIAGTAVTIS
+4162 GTAVTIS

-4184 SNVGASSTSIGSF
+4184 SNVGSSSTSIGSL

-4207 TQFVNNVYEVNNF
+4207 TQFVNNVYEVNTF

-4241 SRVFVKIAEHLDWN
+4241 SRVFVKIAEHLDWD

-4262 GAGIQTGN
+4262 GVGIQTGN

-4277 GKIMLPSRSEENAYN
+4277 GKILLPSRSEENAYT

-4306 VVRRS
+4306 IVRRS
-4311 RSLKYKLYKLP
+4311 RSLKHKQYKV